1 MILADIPVLFMVPLV
16 IFVGF
21 LLLILLGAIT
31 KDDIRAG
38 LLKLKPENIK
48 KISIIQKLDS
58 IKLFEKKPKTPA
70 GAAPVKENQKKP
82 VKTGSKATGFRQH
95 LQSLVSSIS
104 SLGTIIQNR
113 GKNKRNIE
121 DINKMLDRTIKEKVR
136 SSALADAGA
145 MTGTSDPGRSGA
157 GSASPS
163 DKERIHFSR
172 YPETNLKQ
180 DCWIRW
186 MNQIRTPR
194 HRLVHQLHRIHLR
207 LRAVR
212 MAQT

>member
-1 MILADIPVLFMVPLV
+1 MKENIRRFILFIVIVVTGSVMILADIPVLFMVPLV

-82 VKTGSKATGFRQH
+82 VKTGTKATGFRQH

-145 MTGTSDPGRSGA
+145 MTGTSDA
-157 GSASPS
+157 GQEWCRKRQS
-163 DKERIHFSR
+163 
-172 YPETNLKQ
+172 
-180 DCWIRW
+180 IR
-186 MNQIRTPR
+186 
-194 HRLVHQLHRIHLR
+194 
-207 LRAVR
+207 
-212 MAQT
+212 